1 MSQRWIS
8 SKFWRAITERNNA
21 TLIYGVQRHVWIEIM
36 FSHLVMFGLKIYM
49 HFENANT
56 AGFMPTHWDYFHQI
70 ASIEEITEPN
80 IFILSILQRMTYWN
94 RSYANYALSKWGICF
109 SLLKLLH
116 EGGYCGQNIENH
128 DQIILWSHHSLPAII
143 LSSIWYLYRSL

>member
-1 MSQRWIS
+1 M
-8 SKFWRAITERNNA
+8 
-21 TLIYGVQRHVWIEIM
+21 WIEIM

-80 IFILSILQRMTYWN
+80 IFILSICQRMTYWN
-94 RSYANYALSKWGICF
+94 RSYANYALSKWGICS
-109 SLLKLLH
+109 SLLKH
-116 EGGYCGQNIENH
+116 RESRSNYSV
-128 DQIILWSHHSLPAII
+128 ILPFITSNYTEPNFVPLSL
-143 LSSIWYLYRSL
+143 SLRKDRLRLWRDLPYSEDHQYQ